1 MGAPIGKCFFW
12 RGGASELMSLGE
24 NFGSNVE
31 KSQKKLK
38 KLSKNAKSR
47 VKKSPKM
54 GGGGVQNDKKKGT
67 IYNGKIFGVKT
78 MIKYW

>member
-1 MGAPIGKCFFW
+1 MI
-12 RGGASELMSLGE
+12 SLGE
-24 NFGSNVE
+24 KFGSNDEKSQKKSKKVK

-47 VKKSPKM
+47 VEKCQKS
-54 GGGGVQNDKKKGT
+54 GGGGVQNDKKKGA
-67 IYNGKIFGVKT
+67 IYYGKIFGGKT

>member
-1 MGAPIGKCFFW
+1 
-12 RGGASELMSLGE
+12 MSLGE
-24 NFGSNVE
+24 NFGSNVK